1 MLMNKKGLGVGD
13 MHPIVLALVLVGIT
27 LGIGATVIAKFG
39 ATMTAGSVAENVTNK
54 TLTALNDFSTWL
66 SIIVIVI
73 AAAIILGLVMT
84 AFTRREG

>member
-39 ATMTAGSVAENVTNK
+39 ETMTAGSVAENVTNK